1 MRSIA
6 SFKEEKLALRF
17 WNYLKSVNIETTL
30 EEDETNH
37 EWLVW
42 VLDEEQ
48 LEQSLKE
55 KEAFL
60 EAPENPKFITNNKNS
75 TFKKQEDTVQKSRY
89 KNYNLKDKWFKQER
103 SPGVVSLALIIASVA
118 VFLVSGAGNNNQ
130 VIQPFLISEKNDN
143 LLTEIFNGQIW
154 RIVTPI
160 FIHGGFL
167 HIIFNMYW
175 LHYFGGQI
183 EKRKGSPFISIF
195 VLITAIISN
204 LSEYLVTGPFF
215 GGMSGVV
222 YALFGYVWIKSKF
235 DPGDG
240 LFIDQSTAIIL
251 LAWFFL
257 CFTMP
262 VGTLSGGGV
271 ANFAHAG
278 GLISGA
284 LWGYISAA
292 RWNRK

>member
-1 MRSIA
+1 M
-6 SFKEEKLALRF
+6 
-17 WNYLKSVNIETTL
+17 
-30 EEDETNH
+30 EDSYT
-37 EWLVW
+37 
-42 VLDEEQ
+42 
-48 LEQSLKE
+48 SY
-55 KEAFL
+55 
-60 EAPENPKFITNNKNS
+60 S
-75 TFKKQEDTVQKSRY
+75 TCI
-89 KNYNLKDKWFKQER
+89 
-103 SPGVVSLALIIASVA
+103 GCI
-118 VFLVSGAGNNNQ
+118 
-130 VIQPFLISEKNDN
+130 ISEVR
-143 LLTEIFNGQIW
+143 L
-154 RIVTPI
+154 
-160 FIHGGFL
+160 
-167 HIIFNMYW
+167 
-175 LHYFGGQI
+175 
-183 EKRKGSPFISIF
+183 KRKGSPFISTF

-278 GLISGA
+278 GHLRGIMGLYFCSPLEQKIIIIIELIRRLLTSTQIREN
-284 LWGYISAA
+284 LTCCFPISPYG
-292 RWNRK
+292 KPSFQS

>member
-1 MRSIA
+1 
-6 SFKEEKLALRF
+6 
-17 WNYLKSVNIETTL
+17 
-30 EEDETNH
+30 
-37 EWLVW
+37 
-42 VLDEEQ
+42 
-48 LEQSLKE
+48 
-55 KEAFL
+55 
-60 EAPENPKFITNNKNS
+60 
-75 TFKKQEDTVQKSRY
+75 
-89 KNYNLKDKWFKQER
+89 
-103 SPGVVSLALIIASVA
+103 
-118 VFLVSGAGNNNQ
+118 
-130 VIQPFLISEKNDN
+130 
-143 LLTEIFNGQIW
+143 
-154 RIVTPI
+154 
-160 FIHGGFL
+160 
-167 HIIFNMYW
+167 
-175 LHYFGGQI
+175 
-183 EKRKGSPFISIF
+183 
-195 VLITAIISN
+195 
-204 LSEYLVTGPFF
+204 
-215 GGMSGVV
+215 MSGVV